1 MVSALS
7 GGASDTVIA
16 AFCGVTLPTM
26 NRLADETS
34 PYLRQHRDNP
44 VDWFPWGA
52 DAFAEA
58 KARNV
63 PVLLSVGYSSC
74 HWCHVMAHEC
84 FEDAEVAAQMNEMFV
99 NVKVDREERPDVD
112 QLYMDAVQA
121 MTGRGGWPMTVFMTP
136 DGEPFYGG
144 TYFPK
149 EQFLQLLTSITEVY
163 TERPDDIRK
172 NIGQLMT
179 AVNRTAE
186 LSAGTEIPNV
196 EQLNN
201 AVQGLGK
208 AFDPEW
214 GGFGQAPKFPSTFN
228 LELMLRAY
236 MSTGADAAKDIIV
249 TTLDAMCS
257 GGMYDHIGGGFARYS
272 TDREWL
278 TPHFEKMLPDQALLV
293 RTYLHAFVVL
303 GQPQWRQVLIE
314 TIGYVLTTMQHPDGG
329 WYSAE
334 DADSPDAEGKG
345 VEGLFH
351 TWTPDEARA
360 AMHDVKKEIVEATI
374 DWYDITDEGNYEI
387 VDHGA
392 KATDDSKQGKKK
404 KVVAP
409 VRRSIPNRL
418 QARGVLQRP
427 RELDYGT
434 FRLAQA
440 RNART
445 RPGLDDKIVTEW
457 NAMFLATL
465 AEAASVFNNPTWLEA
480 AKKNGEFLL
489 RELRR
494 PDGRWN
500 RTWHADGAPQAR
512 HEALAAD
519 HAHLVDAFTRL
530 AEATGESRW
539 MRAAVETADTML
551 DWFWDP
557 VEGGLFTTA
566 EDAEAL
572 IARQKDLTDTALP
585 SANST
590 AALALYRLAGLTG
603 EMRYTNQADRILQLL
618 GTQVDQGVGMFS
630 NALIAAD
637 LRRRGTT
644 EVVIVGD
651 RPDLVRM
658 AQSVWRPDTVL
669 AWGEPYDSPLWDG
682 REDGYVYVCRDHTC
696 QAPQD
701 TVEGFSELLTG
712 KRISLP
718 VRPEETTAETGT

>member
-1 MVSALS
+1 
-7 GGASDTVIA
+7 
-16 AFCGVTLPTM
+16 M

-52 DAFAEA
+52 EAFAEA
-58 KARNV
+58 KDRNV

-84 FEDAEVAAQMNEMFV
+84 FEDADVATKMNELFV

-163 TERPDDIRK
+163 TERPDDVRK

-186 LSAGTEIPNV
+186 LSAGTEIPDV

-214 GGFGQAPKFPSTFN
+214 GGFGKAPKFPSTFN

-236 MSTGADAAKDIIV
+236 MSNGADAAKNIIV

-293 RTYLHAFVVL
+293 RTYLHAFIVL

-314 TIGYVLTTMQHPDGG
+314 TIGYVLTTLQHPDGG

-334 DADSPDAEGKG
+334 DADSPDADGKG

-360 AMHDVKKEIVEATI
+360 AMHDIKKEIVEATL

-392 KATDDSKQGKKK
+392 KANDTGKAGGKGKKAPHLSAARSPTVCRLAVCSSGHASSTTAHFGWRKLATSARGRASTTRSSPNGTLYSSPRSPRPHRCSTIRPGSKRRKRTASSCSASFVGQTAAGTAPGMPTVNRRLATTRSQPTTPTSSTPSQGSPKPAVRRAGSKQ
-404 KVVAP
+404 P
-409 VRRSIPNRL
+409 S
-418 QARGVLQRP
+418 RP
-427 RELDYGT
+427 P
-434 FRLAQA
+434 
-440 RNART
+440 T
-445 RPGLDDKIVTEW
+445 RCSTGSGIRWK
-457 NAMFLATL
+457 
-465 AEAASVFNNPTWLEA
+465 AESS
-480 AKKNGEFLL
+480 
-489 RELRR
+489 R
-494 PDGRWN
+494 P
-500 RTWHADGAPQAR
+500 PK
-512 HEALAAD
+512 
-519 HAHLVDAFTRL
+519 
-530 AEATGESRW
+530 
-539 MRAAVETADTML
+539 M
-551 DWFWDP
+551 
-557 VEGGLFTTA
+557 
-566 EDAEAL
+566 
-572 IARQKDLTDTALP
+572 QK
-585 SANST
+585 
-590 AALALYRLAGLTG
+590 
-603 EMRYTNQADRILQLL
+603 
-618 GTQVDQGVGMFS
+618 
-630 NALIAAD
+630 
-637 LRRRGTT
+637 
-644 EVVIVGD
+644 
-651 RPDLVRM
+651 
-658 AQSVWRPDTVL
+658 
-669 AWGEPYDSPLWDG
+669 
-682 REDGYVYVCRDHTC
+682 H
-696 QAPQD
+696 
-701 TVEGFSELLTG
+701 
-712 KRISLP
+712 
-718 VRPEETTAETGT
+718 